1 MRARVRVVR
10 VRVRVRVRLRMG
22 VQTRV
27 GVRVRVRDR
36 VSHTVGELLLLPPQ
50 HVGRQ
55 EGRLGCVER
64 LPQQPPC

>member
-1 MRARVRVVR
+1 MALSVMTRSAWSLMPSIHEDRDRVRVK
-10 VRVRVRVRLRMG
+10 
-22 VQTRV
+22 
-27 GVRVRVRDR
+27 DR

-55 EGRLGCVER
+55 EGRLGCVEC